1 LNQENLK
8 ALELGFNNLKRHIEN
23 CTQHYGLDVVV
34 SINQFNSD
42 TEKEITW
49 LQGAIDKMGFK
60 AILCSHWSDGAKGA
74 KDLANAVLEN
84 LMKPKS
90 FKFLYEDHLSL
101 KEKITTIALKIYRAK
116 VVEFSESALQKLLLL
131 EKNYASLPVCIA
143 KTPYS
148 FSSDPKAHGAP
159 ENHTLMIRE
168 LRLARGAGFVVAIC
182 GDLMTMPGLPK
193 VPASEKMRLNAQ
205 GLLEGLN

>member
-1 LNQENLK
+1 MCI
-8 ALELGFNNLKRHIEN
+8 R
-23 CTQHYGLDVVV
+23 DR
-34 SINQFNSD
+34 
-42 TEKEITW
+42 
-49 LQGAIDKMGFK
+49 FK

-74 KDLANAVLEN
+74 KELAHAVLEK
-84 LMKPKS
+84 LIKPKS
-90 FKFLYEDHLSL
+90 CKFLYEDHLSL

-116 VVEFSESALQKLLLL
+116 EVEFSESALQKLLLL

-148 FSSDPKAHGAP
+148 FSSDPKGHGAP

-193 VPASEKMRLNAQ
+193 VPASEKMSVNAQ

>member
-1 LNQENLK
+1 
-8 ALELGFNNLKRHIEN
+8 
-23 CTQHYGLDVVV
+23 
-34 SINQFNSD
+34 
-42 TEKEITW
+42 
-49 LQGAIDKMGFK
+49 
-60 AILCSHWSDGAKGA
+60 
-74 KDLANAVLEN
+74 
-84 LMKPKS
+84 MKPKS

-116 VVEFSESALQKLLLL
+116 EVEFSESALQKLLLL

-168 LRLARGAGFVVAIC
+168 LRLARGAGFIVAIC